1 VATAVHRDNVFEL
14 IQLLPH
20 HPATMVVFTRRR
32 VFRRDVVASSM
43 VQIAVTRDAAPIA
56 LLDSGRG
63 PRSSHF
69 CIRGVGVER

>member
-20 HPATMVVFTRRR
+20 HPATMVVFTRR
-32 VFRRDVVASSM
+32 VFRRGVVASSM

-56 LLDSGRG
+56 LLDSDRG
-63 PRSSHF
+63 PRSCHF